1 MSIYM
6 KKTFWAGTAERAV
19 KTLAQAALAMIGTN
33 AVAITHLDWANILAV
48 AATAAV
54 VSILTSLATPETAA
68 ALKDVRVEMVTAPT
82 PPPVDDPDAIANLS
96 TVDRSDGLPDAGAVK
111 HRGEPDDIIE
121 I

>member
-6 KKTFWAGTAERAV
+6 KKTFWAGAAERAI
-19 KTLAQAALAMIGTN
+19 KTLAQAALALIGTN
-33 AVAITHLDWANILAV
+33 AVDITRLDWAHILAV

-68 ALKDVRVEMVTAPT
+68 TAKNVKVEMATAPT
-82 PPPVDDPDAIANLS
+82 PPPIDDPDTIAGLS
-96 TVDRSDGLPDAGAVK
+96 TVDRSGGLPDAGASQ
-111 HRGEPDDIIE
+111 HRGETDSIIE

>member
-6 KKTFWAGTAERAV
+6 KKSFWAGTAERAV

-48 AATAAV
+48 AATAAI
-54 VSILTSLATPETAA
+54 VSVLTSLATPETAA
-68 ALKDVRVEMVTAPT
+68 TAKEVKVEMVTGPT

-96 TVDRSDGLPDAGAVK
+96 TADRSGGLPDAGAVK

>member
-1 MSIYM
+1 MSIYT
-6 KKTFWAGTAERAV
+6 KKTFWAGAAERAI

-33 AVAITHLDWANILAV
+33 AVAITHLDWENILAV

-68 ALKDVRVEMVTAPT
+68 ALKDVKVEMVTAPT
-82 PPPVDDPDAIANLS
+82 PPPVDDPDVIANLS
-96 TVDRSDGLPDAGAVK
+96 TVDRSGGLPDAGAVK
-111 HRGEPDDIIE
+111 HRGEPDDVVE

>member
-68 ALKDVRVEMVTAPT
+68 VLKDVRVEMVAAPT
-82 PPPVDDPDAIANLS
+82 PPPIDAPDAIANLS
-96 TVDRSDGLPDAGAVK
+96 TVDRSDGLPDAGEPK
-111 HRGEPDDIIE
+111 HRGDPDDIIE